1 MTDNIKYI
9 FLKQRGSIGIDLN
22 TGKYSKEETYQ
33 KLIDRFH
40 RNYSNCYFN
49 DYEKVVLKDKSI
61 IWVSQVSGLLRDE
74 HERMV
79 ELHHQKYQQ
88 FQKEKEELEEDKR
101 KFNEKWKDF
110 INHFHF

>member
-33 KLIDRFH
+33 KLIDSFDF
-40 RNYSNCYFN
+40 NYLRYKLN
-49 DYEKVVLKDKSI
+49 DYEKVVLKDKSVI
-61 IWVSQVSGLLRDE
+61 EVSQLSGLLRDE

-79 ELHHQKYQQ
+79 KLHYQKVQQ
-88 FQKEKEELEEDKR
+88 FLKETEELEEIKE
-101 KFNEKWKDF
+101 KFDEKWKVF
-110 INHFHF
+110 RQPF